1 MGLIQIRM
9 DALIKKLDSLE
20 RKYIIRKKATGAG
33 YVPSDAYTILYAL
46 NVARELM
53 GSPLE
58 RNGNNCD
65 FRMCDLGAG
74 LGRVVAL
81 AVSDKMWAYG
91 IEENEYLAKHANK
104 ILGKLRKHIGSRG
117 VIYHASMYTPEFMLY
132 RDDGSPSV
140 RLEKEEDATQVGYHV
155 HEHPIKKHL
164 HNYYANTDIFYS
176 YPWAEQIPA
185 IVDLFSFH
193 ASPGAT
199 LVMNSQLPE
208 YLPAFA
214 DELEL
219 TLTEKQRGVKKIL
232 LLQKH

>member
-1 MGLIQIRM
+1 M
-9 DALIKKLDSLE
+9 DALIKKLDRLE
-20 RKYIIRKKATGAG
+20 YKYMIQRKTTGTGYI
-33 YVPSDAYTILYAL
+33 PSDAYTILFAL
-46 NVARELM
+46 NVARDFM

-58 RNGNNCD
+58 RRESNND

-81 AVSDKMWAYG
+81 AVANKMWAYG

-104 ILGKLRKHIGSRG
+104 ILGKLRKHIGTRG
-117 VIYHASMYTPEFMLY
+117 VIYHASMYTPEFMRY
-132 RDDGSPSV
+132 RDNGSPSV
-140 RLEKEEDATQVGYHV
+140 YLEQEEDTTQVGYHV

-164 HNYYANTDIFYS
+164 QNYYKNTDIFYS

-185 IVDLFSFH
+185 VVDLFSFH

-199 LVMNSQLPE
+199 LVMNSPVPE
-208 YLPAFA
+208 YLPSLA

-219 TLTEKQRGVKKIL
+219 TLTEKKQGLKNIV
-232 LLQKH
+232 LLQK